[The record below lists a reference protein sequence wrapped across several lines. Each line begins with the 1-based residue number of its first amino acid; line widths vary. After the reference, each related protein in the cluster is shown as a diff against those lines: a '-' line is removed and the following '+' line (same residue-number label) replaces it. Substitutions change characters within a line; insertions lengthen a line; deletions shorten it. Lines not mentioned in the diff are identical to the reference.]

1 MKRRKGCSHAQAQ
14 ASKTKGARGGSG
26 AKVRLSVVALLGLGV
41 GLSAL
46 AVEPSAHATDV
57 KGSVR
62 AEQAPKRGSVDAVR
76 APYWQEWNGFIE
88 PRKAGVDYA
97 REVSVVLIGA
107 QANRDAITVLIS
119 NGALLPSTIVAQH
132 GVPLR
137 IRNQDDF
144 THKLAASGLKGF
156 EAMETSSGQSRELP
170 MLQTGDFVISDQLA
184 PYLKGHLH
192 ILPKLT
198 AVAQPQ
204 PDGSFVFKDVNPGSY
219 TLKVF
224 RGAFEMSSS
233 EIEVKDTR
241 ELTVPPIS
249 VDPAKSK

>member
-1 MKRRKGCSHAQAQ
+1 MERRKGWSHADERAI
-14 ASKTKGARGGSG
+14 KTESARGGSG
-26 AKVRLSVVALLGLGV
+26 AKRRLALLTRLGLGL
-41 GLSAL
+41 GLCAL
-46 AVEPSAHATDV
+46 LLEPSAHATDI
-57 KGSVR
+57 KGNVR
-62 AEQAPKRGSVDAVR
+62 GEKALKTKEGGAVR
-76 APYWQEWNGFIE
+76 APYWEEWNGFIE
-88 PRKAGVDYA
+88 PKKPGVDFA

-107 QANRDAITVLIS
+107 EANRDAITVLIS

-137 IRNQDDF
+137 IRNMDDF
-144 THKLAASGLKGF
+144 THKLSAAGLKGF
-156 EAMETSSGQSRELP
+156 EAMETSSGQSRELA

-192 ILPKLT
+192 VLPKLT

-204 PDGSFVFKDVNPGSY
+204 ADGSFVFKDVHPGNY

-233 EIEVKDTR
+233 EIEVKDSR
-241 ELTVPPIS
+241 ELTIPPIS

>member
-1 MKRRKGCSHAQAQ
+1 MTRSRH
-14 ASKTKGARGGSG
+14 RGLVL
-26 AKVRLSVVALLGLGV
+26 A
-41 GLSAL
+41 LSAL
-46 AVEPSAHATDV
+46 GLLSLSRVSATDV

-62 AEQAPKRGSVDAVR
+62 ASETPKEKTIQATR

-88 PRKAGVDYA
+88 PKKPSVDYQ

-107 QANRDAITVLIS
+107 EATRDSTTVLIQ

-137 IRNQDDF
+137 IRNMDDIA
-144 THKLAASGLKGF
+144 HKLTAEKLKGF
-156 EAMETSSGQSRELP
+156 DAIETSSGQSRELQ
-170 MLQTGDFVISDQLA
+170 MLQTGDFVINDKLA

-192 ILPKLT
+192 VLPKVS
-198 AVAQPQ
+198 AIASPEA
-204 PDGSFVFKDVNPGSY
+204 DGSFKFADVHPGSY

-233 EIEVKDTR
+233 AIEVK
-241 ELTVPPIS
+241 EKGEVVVPPIA
-249 VDPAKSK
+249 VDAKAAK